1 MQKPGGKLTGHL
13 AAGGAYAI
21 FGLNIVFCKD
31 IAACAL
37 VSPIALFTLRA
48 IGASILF
55 WLISLLMPAEKV
67 ERGDYWKIALA
78 SVVGLF
84 VPQLTFLAACT
95 MTTAIDI
102 SILGTL
108 VPIFTMFVAAVA
120 IKEPITFKKAAGV
133 ATSFVGVIFLILNSV
148 VNKNG
153 VDVTRPLGVVL
164 MLLNALSFASY
175 LGIFRPLISKYS
187 VVTFMKWMFLFALL
201 ISLPFSASDLV
212 STPYAAIPGK
222 VLLEIGFLII
232 FATFVAYFLIPVG
245 QKRIRPTLV
254 SMYTYLQPMI
264 ACAVAIAIGMD
275 TVTWQKV
282 VATVLVISGVLI
294 VNRSRAAAA

>member
-1 MQKPGGKLTGHL
+1 MSKGGMLTGHL

-37 VSPIALFTLRA
+37 ISPIALFTLRA
-48 IGASILF
+48 VGAAVLF
-55 WLISLLMPAEKV
+55 WLISLLLPSEKV
-67 ERGDYWKIALA
+67 DRGDYWKIALA

-84 VPQLTFLAACT
+84 VPQLTFLAACQ

-120 IKEPITFKKAAGV
+120 VKEPVTVKKAAGV
-133 ATSFVGVIFLILNSV
+133 AISFAGVIFLIFNSV
-148 VNKNG
+148 VNHNG
-153 VDVTRPLGVVL
+153 VDVTKPMGVAL

-175 LGIFRPLISKYS
+175 LGIFRPLISKYG

-201 ISLPFSASDLV
+201 FSLPFSASDLV
-212 STPYAAIPGK
+212 SAPYADIPGK
-222 VLLEIGFLII
+222 VMLEIGFLIF

-282 VATVLVISGVLI
+282 VATVLVISGVMI